1 MGSFLAMK
9 FVSLV
14 FIFALICASQQGQ
27 VCDAVLYVANAC
39 MASQNVPANVQS
51 AVQSA
56 ISSNLGSWRRLGLYD
71 QALNAGCTAA
81 YNAACSAAGVPSVVQ
96 QCFQRDMVNA
106 CVNKIHELG
115 GRRALGKKKCGK
127 ACKAM
132 KKAKKSKKGK
142 RELAKKKGKGKG
154 KGKGKKSKGRKLGKK
169 NKKAKK
175 SKKGG
180 KRKLGGCVA
189 GYWPF
194 HTRNTLNDSK
204 FGPWN
209 CISAGVPCAM
219 ATSTSAAK
227 TLVKNDWK
235 ANGGQSFKYIANG
248 YCSGEKSG
256 SNPWVNPSGITWRFS
271 LIRRLGKC
279 GKKCMAKKK
288 AAAKKNKR
296 KLGKKGK
303 KTRSSLRCRPLRR
316 QRLHERSQRPSQR
329 PRCCHLRY
337 HQCSRCFQKKTRY
350 LRPSFECWMHCC
362 LQCPRRCRWC
372 PTSCRYLLQ
381 KRHC

>member
-1 MGSFLAMK
+1 MGIFSTMK

-14 FIFALICASQQGQ
+14 FIIALICAAQCSVPAQKDRKLGQ

-115 GRRALGKKKCGK
+115 GRRALGKKGKKCGK

-154 KGKGKKSKGRKLGKK
+154 KGKG
-169 NKKAKK
+169 
-175 SKKGG
+175 KKGG

-227 TLVKNDWK
+227 KLVKDDWK

-248 YCSGEKSG
+248 YCTGEKSG

-271 LIRRLGKC
+271 LLRRRLGMKADKGRRMGAVC
-279 GKKCMAKKK
+279 DAVLYVANACMNGHNVPAAVQGVITSGITSALGAFRRRRLGFYDDALNAGCTAAYNAAAGAAGVPPAVATCFRNDIVNTCVAKIHELGGRRLAKK
-288 AAAKKNKR
+288 
-296 KLGKKGK
+296 
-303 KTRSSLRCRPLRR
+303 
-316 QRLHERSQRPSQR
+316 H
-329 PRCCHLRY
+329 
-337 HQCSRCFQKKTRY
+337 
-350 LRPSFECWMHCC
+350 
-362 LQCPRRCRWC
+362 
-372 PTSCRYLLQ
+372 
-381 KRHC
+381 

>member
-180 KRKLGGCVA
+180 KRKLGGCV
-189 GYWPF
+189 
-194 HTRNTLNDSK
+194 
-204 FGPWN
+204 
-209 CISAGVPCAM
+209 
-219 ATSTSAAK
+219 
-227 TLVKNDWK
+227 
-235 ANGGQSFKYIANG
+235 
-248 YCSGEKSG
+248 
-256 SNPWVNPSGITWRFS
+256 
-271 LIRRLGKC
+271 
-279 GKKCMAKKK
+279 
-288 AAAKKNKR
+288 
-296 KLGKKGK
+296 
-303 KTRSSLRCRPLRR
+303 
-316 QRLHERSQRPSQR
+316 
-329 PRCCHLRY
+329 
-337 HQCSRCFQKKTRY
+337 
-350 LRPSFECWMHCC
+350 
-362 LQCPRRCRWC
+362 
-372 PTSCRYLLQ
+372 
-381 KRHC
+381 

>member
-1 MGSFLAMK
+1 MGSFLTMK

-14 FIFALICASQQGQ
+14 FIIALICAAQCSVPAQGRKLGQ
-27 VCDAVLYVANAC
+27 VCDAVIYVANAC
-39 MASQNVPANVQS
+39 MDSQGVPAGIQGDVRT
-51 AVQSA
+51 A
-56 ISSNLGSWRRLGLYD
+56 ITNNLGSYRRLGLYD

-81 YNAACSAAGVPSVVQ
+81 YNAACGAAGVPQLVKD
-96 QCFQRDMVNA
+96 CFERDIVTA

-115 GRRALGKKKCGK
+115 GRRALGKKK
-127 ACKAM
+127 A
-132 KKAKKSKKGK
+132 AK
-142 RELAKKKGKGKG
+142 
-154 KGKGKKSKGRKLGKK
+154 KGKGKKSKKGRKLGKK
-169 NKKAKK
+169 GKK
-175 SKKGG
+175 SKKD
-180 KRKLGGCVA
+180 RKLGGCVA

-219 ATSTSAAK
+219 ATSNSAAK

-279 GKKCMAKKK
+279 GKKCIAKKMAAAKKGKGKKRDLGKKKSKKNKGRKLGKCGKKCQAKKK
-288 AAAKKNKR
+288 AAAKKGKGKKRELGKKKGKGKKGR

-303 KTRSSLRCRPLRR
+303 KS
-316 QRLHERSQRPSQR
+316 
-329 PRCCHLRY
+329 
-337 HQCSRCFQKKTRY
+337 KKGRK
-350 LRPSFECWMHCC
+350 LD
-362 LQCPRRCRWC
+362 
-372 PTSCRYLLQ
+372 
-381 KRHC
+381 KKG

>member
-1 MGSFLAMK
+1 MGIFSTMK

-14 FIFALICASQQGQ
+14 FIIALICAAQCSVPAQKDRKLGQ

-115 GRRALGKKKCGK
+115 GRRALGKKGKKCGK

-154 KGKGKKSKGRKLGKK
+154 KGKK

-175 SKKGG
+175 GKGKKGG

-227 TLVKNDWK
+227 KLVKDDWK

-248 YCSGEKSG
+248 YCTGEKSG

-303 KTRSSLRCRPLRR
+303 KAGKKGKKGGKRKLGGCVAGYWPFHTRNTLNDSKFGPWNCISAGVPCAMAT
-316 QRLHERSQRPSQR
+316 STSAA
-329 PRCCHLRY
+329 
-337 HQCSRCFQKKTRY
+337 KK
-350 LRPSFECWMHCC
+350 LVKDDW
-362 LQCPRRCRWC
+362 
-372 PTSCRYLLQ
+372 
-381 KRHC
+381 

>member
-1 MGSFLAMK
+1 
-9 FVSLV
+9 
-14 FIFALICASQQGQ
+14 
-27 VCDAVLYVANAC
+27 

-115 GRRALGKKKCGK
+115 GRRALGKKGKKCGK

-154 KGKGKKSKGRKLGKK
+154 KGKG
-169 NKKAKK
+169 
-175 SKKGG
+175 KKGG

-227 TLVKNDWK
+227 KLVKDDWK

-248 YCSGEKSG
+248 YCTGEKSG

-288 AAAKKNKR
+288 AAAKKAKKSKKDRRLAKKKSKKSKKNKR
-296 KLGKKGK
+296 KLAKKSK
-303 KTRSSLRCRPLRR
+303 KS
-316 QRLHERSQRPSQR
+316 
-329 PRCCHLRY
+329 
-337 HQCSRCFQKKTRY
+337 KK
-350 LRPSFECWMHCC
+350 SKKN
-362 LQCPRRCRWC
+362 
-372 PTSCRYLLQ
+372 
-381 KRHC
+381 KRKLAKKSK